1 MGDEDKQFDATPR
14 KLEQARKEGQVVKS
28 KDFSTAVSLLVLFS
42 AINGLAPFIWSQIT
56 KLFILCYEQIPNQH
70 LNEIGL
76 SYIFTIA
83 IIPTLLIIGPILFIA
98 WLVAILADFI
108 QVGPLVATAPLVPKL
123 DKLNPTK
130 YFKNLISIKTAF
142 ELFKNIVKVVLLGW
156 VGWVVYSA
164 HIEAILRLA
173 SIDNNFAVMMEFG
186 KLIVEFVFKA
196 SIAFLV
202 ISAADYM
209 VTRMKFMKD
218 QKMSFKEIKDEY
230 KNTEG
235 DPNVKA
241 ALRQRRMQMMQQGMM
256 DAVPEADFVVRN
268 PTHIACALKYNADE
282 MESPMLIAKGTEL
295 IAKKIINIATEHGV
309 PIIDNPP
316 VARALFRMVE
326 INQIIPPDLYKAVAE
341 ILLFVYNLKNNQNQG
356 RIINRSDTN
365 NNK

>member
-1 MGDEDKQFDATPR
+1 MGDEDKQFEASAR

-28 KDFSTAVSLLVLFS
+28 KDFSTAVSLLVLFA

-70 LNEIGL
+70 LDEIGL
-76 SYIFTIA
+76 SYILTIA
-83 IIPTLLIIGPILFIA
+83 LVPTLLIIGPILFIA
-98 WLVAILADFI
+98 WLVAILADFV
-108 QVGPLVATAPLVPKL
+108 QVGPLVATAPLSPKL

-130 YFKNLISIKTAF
+130 YFKNLMSMKTLF
-142 ELFKNIVKVVLLGW
+142 ELFKNIVKVALLGW
-156 VGWVVYSA
+156 IGWSVYAA
-164 HIEAILRLA
+164 HITTILRLA
-173 SIDNNFAVMMEFG
+173 SIDNNFAVMIEFG
-186 KLIVEFVFKA
+186 SLIVEFVFKA
-196 SIAFLV
+196 SIAFLS

-218 QKMSFKEIKDEY
+218 QKMSFKEVKDEY

-256 DAVPEADFVVRN
+256 DSVAEADFVVRN
-268 PTHIACALKYNADE
+268 PIHIACALKYKADE
-282 MESPMLIAKGTEL
+282 MESPMLVAKGTEL
-295 IAKKIINIATEHGV
+295 IAKKIIAIATEHGI
-309 PIIDNPP
+309 PIIDNAP

-356 RIINRSDTN
+356 RIVDKPD